1 MKKYYYFLF
10 LLTCFI
16 TNGQENIFFSEY
28 AEGSSNNKYL
38 EIYNNSDQT
47 IDLNEYAFPNVSNAP
62 TTVGEYEYW
71 NTFDAGSTIEPYGI
85 FVIAHPSADETILA
99 EADMTSF
106 VYFSNGDDGF
116 KLVYGTEESFTVLDE
131 IGDWQGDPGAG
142 WDVAGVSQGT
152 KDHTL
157 VRKSSVQNGNT
168 WANSAGT
175 NADDSEWIVYDQN
188 TWTYLGA
195 HEIDSSLSISDN
207 EILDMMVYPNPV
219 DGNYVTIISPVEGLK
234 EIQVFTV
241 TGRKVMDTNIN
252 GNTLDVSSF
261 NSGFYMLKVT
271 INGQSKISKVVVR

>member
-47 IDLNEYAFPNVSNAP
+47 IDLTEYAFPNVSNAP

-116 KLVYGTEESFTVLDE
+116 KLVHGTEDSFTVLDE
-131 IGDWQGDPGAG
+131 IGDWQGDPGSG
-142 WDVAGVSQGT
+142 WDVAGISQGT

-195 HEIDSSLSISDN
+195 HEIDTLSISDN

-219 DGNYVTIISPVEGLK
+219 DGNYVTILSPVEGLK

-241 TGRKVMDTNIN
+241 TGRKVMDTAIN

>member
-10 LLTCFI
+10 LLASFI

-47 IDLNEYAFPNVSNAP
+47 IDLTEYAFPNVSNAP

-99 EADMTSF
+99 KADMTSF

-116 KLVYGTEESFTVLDE
+116 KLVHGTEDSFTVLDE
-131 IGDWQGDPGAG
+131 IGDWQGDPGSG
-142 WDVAGVSQGT
+142 WDVAGISQGT

-195 HEIDSSLSISDN
+195 HEIDTLSISDN

-219 DGNYVTIISPVEGLK
+219 DGNYVTILSPVEGLK

-241 TGRKVMDTNIN
+241 TGRKVMDTAIN

>member
-10 LLTCFI
+10 LLASFI

-47 IDLNEYAFPNVSNAP
+47 IDLTDYAFPNVSNAP

-116 KLVYGTEESFTVLDE
+116 KLVHGTEDSFTVLDE
-131 IGDWQGDPGAG
+131 IGDWQGDPGSG
-142 WDVAGVSQGT
+142 WDVAGISQGT

-195 HEIDSSLSISDN
+195 HEIDTLSISDN

-219 DGNYVTIISPVEGLK
+219 DGNYVTILSPVEGLK

-241 TGRKVMDTNIN
+241 TGRKVMDTAIN

>member
-10 LLTCFI
+10 LFTCFI

-47 IDLNEYAFPNVSNAP
+47 IDLTEYAFPNVSNAP

-116 KLVYGTEESFTVLDE
+116 KLVHGTEDSFTVLDE
-131 IGDWQGDPGAG
+131 IGDWQGDPGSG
-142 WDVAGVSQGT
+142 WDVAGISQGT

-219 DGNYVTIISPVEGLK
+219 DGNYVTILSPVEGLK

-241 TGRKVMDTNIN
+241 TGRKVMDTAIN

>member
-10 LLTCFI
+10 LLASFI

-47 IDLNEYAFPNVSNAP
+47 IDLTEYAFPNVSNAP

-116 KLVYGTEESFTVLDE
+116 KLVHGTEDSFTVLDE
-131 IGDWQGDPGAG
+131 IGDWQGDPGSG
-142 WDVAGVSQGT
+142 WDVAGISQGT

-195 HEIDSSLSISDN
+195 HEIDTLSISDN
-207 EILDMMVYPNPV
+207 EILDMMIYPNPV
-219 DGNYVTIISPVEGLK
+219 DGNYVTILSPVEGLK

-241 TGRKVMDTNIN
+241 TGRKVMDTAIN

>member
-1 MKKYYYFLF
+1 
-10 LLTCFI
+10 
-16 TNGQENIFFSEY
+16 
-28 AEGSSNNKYL
+28 
-38 EIYNNSDQT
+38 
-47 IDLNEYAFPNVSNAP
+47 
-62 TTVGEYEYW
+62 
-71 NTFDAGSTIEPYGI
+71 
-85 FVIAHPSADETILA
+85 
-99 EADMTSF
+99 MTSF

-195 HEIDSSLSISDN
+195 HEIDGSLSISDN

-219 DGNYVTIISPVEGLK
+219 DGNYVTILSPVEGLK

-241 TGRKVMDTNIN
+241 TGRKVMDTVIN

-271 INGQSKISKVVVR
+271 INGQSKISKLVVR

>member
-116 KLVYGTEESFTVLDE
+116 KLVHGTEDSFTVLDE
-131 IGDWQGDPGAG
+131 IGDWQGDPGSG

-271 INGQSKISKVVVR
+271 INGQSKVSKLVVR

>member
-10 LLTCFI
+10 LLASFI

-47 IDLNEYAFPNVSNAP
+47 IDLTEYAFPNVSNAP

-116 KLVYGTEESFTVLDE
+116 KLVHGTEDSFTVLDE
-131 IGDWQGDPGAG
+131 IGDWQGDPGSG
-142 WDVAGVSQGT
+142 WDVAGISQGT

-195 HEIDSSLSISDN
+195 HEIDTLSISDN

-219 DGNYVTIISPVEGLK
+219 DGNYVTILSPVEGLK

-241 TGRKVMDTNIN
+241 TGRKVMDTAIN

-271 INGQSKISKVVVR
+271 INGQSKISKLVVR

>member
-1 MKKYYYFLF
+1 MKKYYNFLF
-10 LLTCFI
+10 LLASFI

-47 IDLNEYAFPNVSNAP
+47 IDLTEYAFPNVSNAP

-116 KLVYGTEESFTVLDE
+116 KLVHGTEDSFTVLDE
-131 IGDWQGDPGAG
+131 IGDWQGDPGSG
-142 WDVAGVSQGT
+142 WDVAGISQGT

-195 HEIDSSLSISDN
+195 HEIDTLSISDN

-219 DGNYVTIISPVEGLK
+219 DGNYVTILSPVEGLK

-241 TGRKVMDTNIN
+241 TGRKVMDTAIN

>member
-10 LLTCFI
+10 LLASFI

-47 IDLNEYAFPNVSNAP
+47 IDLTEYAFPNVSNAP

-116 KLVYGTEESFTVLDE
+116 KLVHGTEDSFTVLDE
-131 IGDWQGDPGAG
+131 IGDWQGDPGSG
-142 WDVAGVSQGT
+142 WDVAGISQGT

-195 HEIDSSLSISDN
+195 HEIDTLSISDN

-219 DGNYVTIISPVEGLK
+219 DGNYVTILSPVEGLK

-241 TGRKVMDTNIN
+241 TGRKVMDTAIN

-271 INGQSKISKVVVR
+271 INGQTKVSKLVVR

>member
-10 LLTCFI
+10 LLASFI

-47 IDLNEYAFPNVSNAP
+47 IDLTEYAFPNVSNAP

-116 KLVYGTEESFTVLDE
+116 KLVHGTEDSFTVLDE
-131 IGDWQGDPGAG
+131 IGDWQGDPGSG

-219 DGNYVTIISPVEGLK
+219 DGNYVTILSPVEGLK

-241 TGRKVMDTNIN
+241 TGRKVMDTAIN

-271 INGQSKISKVVVR
+271 INGQSKISKLVVR

>member
-10 LLTCFI
+10 LLASFI

-47 IDLNEYAFPNVSNAP
+47 IDLTEYAFPNVSNAP

-116 KLVYGTEESFTVLDE
+116 KLVHGTEDSFTVLDE
-131 IGDWQGDPGAG
+131 IGDWQGDPGSG
-142 WDVAGVSQGT
+142 WDVAGISQGT

-195 HEIDSSLSISDN
+195 HEIDTLSISDN

-219 DGNYVTIISPVEGLK
+219 DGNYVTILSPVEGLK

-241 TGRKVMDTNIN
+241 TGRKVMDTAIN

>member
-10 LLTCFI
+10 LLASFI

-47 IDLNEYAFPNVSNAP
+47 IDLTEYAFPNVSNAP

-116 KLVYGTEESFTVLDE
+116 KLVHGTEDSFTVLDE
-131 IGDWQGDPGAG
+131 IGDWQGDPGSG
-142 WDVAGVSQGT
+142 WDVAGISQGT

-219 DGNYVTIISPVEGLK
+219 DGNYVTILSPVEGLK

-241 TGRKVMDTNIN
+241 TGRKVMDTAIN

>member
-10 LLTCFI
+10 LLASFI

-47 IDLNEYAFPNVSNAP
+47 IDLTEYAFPNVSNAP

-116 KLVYGTEESFTVLDE
+116 KLVHGTEDSFTVLDE
-131 IGDWQGDPGAG
+131 IGDWQGDPGSG
-142 WDVAGVSQGT
+142 WDVAGISQGT

-234 EIQVFTV
+234 EIQVFTI
-241 TGRKVMDTNIN
+241 TGRKVMDTVIN
-252 GNTLDVSSF
+252 GNTLDLSSF

-271 INGQSKISKVVVR
+271 INGQSKISKLVVR

>member
-10 LLTCFI
+10 LFTCFI

-47 IDLNEYAFPNVSNAP
+47 IDLTEYAFPNVSNAP

-116 KLVYGTEESFTVLDE
+116 KLVHGTEDSFTVLDE
-131 IGDWQGDPGAG
+131 IGDWQGDPGSG
-142 WDVAGVSQGT
+142 WDVAGISQGT

-271 INGQSKISKVVVR
+271 INGQSKVSKLVVR

>member
-10 LLTCFI
+10 LLASFI

-47 IDLNEYAFPNVSNAP
+47 IDLTEYAFPNVSNAP

-116 KLVYGTEESFTVLDE
+116 KLVHGTEDSFTVLDE
-131 IGDWQGDPGAG
+131 IGDWQGDPGSG

-195 HEIDSSLSISDN
+195 HEIDTLSISDN

-219 DGNYVTIISPVEGLK
+219 DGNYVTILSPVEGLK

-241 TGRKVMDTNIN
+241 TGRKVMDTAIN

>member
-47 IDLNEYAFPNVSNAP
+47 IDLTDYAFPNVSNAP

-116 KLVYGTEESFTVLDE
+116 KLVYGTEDSFTVLDE

-219 DGNYVTIISPVEGLK
+219 DGNYVTILSPVEGLK
-234 EIQVFTV
+234 
-241 TGRKVMDTNIN
+241 
-252 GNTLDVSSF
+252 
-261 NSGFYMLKVT
+261 
-271 INGQSKISKVVVR
+271 

>member
-47 IDLNEYAFPNVSNAP
+47 IDLTDYAFPNVSNAP

-71 NTFDAGSTIEPYGI
+71 NTFDVGSTIEPYGI

-116 KLVYGTEESFTVLDE
+116 KLVHGTEDSFTVLDE

-195 HEIDSSLSISDN
+195 HEIDSSLSTSDN
-207 EILDMMVYPNPV
+207 KILDMMVYPNPV
-219 DGNYVTIISPVEGLK
+219 DGNYITILSPVEGLK

-241 TGRKVMDTNIN
+241 TGRKVMDTAIN

-271 INGQSKISKVVVR
+271 INGQSKISKLLVR

>member
-10 LLTCFI
+10 LLASFI

-47 IDLNEYAFPNVSNAP
+47 IDLTEYAFPNVSNAP

-116 KLVYGTEESFTVLDE
+116 KLVHGTEDSFTVLDE

-195 HEIDSSLSISDN
+195 HEIDTLSISDN

-219 DGNYVTIISPVEGLK
+219 DGNYVTILSPVEGLK

-241 TGRKVMDTNIN
+241 TGRKVMDTAIN